1 MRKYKIII
9 VENDEDER
17 FFMLD
22 SFKELDLFEITAMV
36 ANGNELFD
44 WLDRNPA
51 DLPDLILSDL
61 NMPGKNGY
69 DIIQHLRAHDSYKR
83 IPIVITST
91 SSAQIAVDKCFELGA
106 DDYLPKPDTFVEY
119 GPFIENLHKIVEEKK
134 LVN

>member
-22 SFKELDLFEITAMV
+22 SFNELGLFDIAAMV
-36 ANGNELFD
+36 ANGNELFE
-44 WLDRNPA
+44 WLDANSA
-51 DLPDLILSDL
+51 NLPDLILSDL

-69 DIIQHLRAHDSYKR
+69 DIIQHLKAHEAYKR

-91 SSAQIAVDKCFELGA
+91 SSAQIAIDKCLELGA
-106 DDYLPKPDTFVEY
+106 DDYMPKPDTFIEY
-119 GPFIENLHKIVEEKK
+119 GPFIENLHKLIEGKS
-134 LVN
+134 L